1 MTREKIMQDQI
12 NNSTDIAETA
22 DQFLSFLIDD
32 EEYGIEILKVQE
44 IKSWG
49 PYTPLPKS
57 PDYVLGVINLRGA
70 IVPIID
76 LRCRF
81 GLPPTDYTATTA
93 VIIVRTGE
101 GENARIIGLV
111 VDSVS
116 EVYHL
121 SPDAIQDASDGHSGD
136 KANYVRGFGQIGT
149 KLVILV
155 NLDPIITQSLGQI
168 EQMADA
174 A

>member
-1 MTREKIMQDQI
+1 MKDVSTT
-12 NNSTDIAETA
+12 NSDIAETA
-22 DQFLSFLIDD
+22 DQFLSFLIAD

-76 LRCRF
+76 LRARF
-81 GLPPTDYTATTA
+81 GLPTTDYTATTA
-93 VIIVRTGE
+93 VIIVRTGGSE
-101 GENARIIGLV
+101 DARIIGLV

-121 SPDAIQDASDGHSGD
+121 SPDAIQDASDNAAAD
-136 KANYVRGFGQIGT
+136 RANYVRGFGQIDD

-168 EQMADA
+168 QQIADA

>member
-1 MTREKIMQDQI
+1 MTDKTTTS
-12 NNSTDIAETA
+12 NDISETA
-22 DQFLSFLIDD
+22 DQFLSFLIAG

-76 LRCRF
+76 LRSRF

-101 GENARIIGLV
+101 GDNERIIGLV

-121 SPDAIQDASDGHSGD
+121 SPDVIQDAAETSNSE
-136 KANYVRGFGQIGT
+136 KASYVRGFGQIED

-168 EQMADA
+168 EQMSEA

>member
-1 MTREKIMQDQI
+1 MHDQTTS
-12 NNSTDIAETA
+12 STDIAETA
-22 DQFLSFLIDD
+22 DQFLSFLISG

-76 LRCRF
+76 LRLRF
-81 GLPPTDYTATTA
+81 GLKETEYDATTA
-93 VIIVRTGE
+93 VIIVRTGTE
-101 GENARIIGLV
+101 DNTRIIGLV

-121 SPDAIQDASDGHSGD
+121 SPDAIQDAAEGSTGE
-136 KANYVRGFGQIGT
+136 KASYVRGFGQIED

-168 EQMADA
+168 QQLADA

>member
-1 MTREKIMQDQI
+1 MQDLP
-12 NNSTDIAETA
+12 NSSNDISETA
-22 DQFLSFLIDD
+22 DQFLSFLIAD
-32 EEYGIEILKVQE
+32 EEYAIEILKVQE

-76 LRCRF
+76 LRLRF
-81 GLPPTDYTATTA
+81 GIPETEYTAMTA
-93 VIIVRTGE
+93 VIIVRTGSDD
-101 GENARIIGLV
+101 NARIIGLV

-121 SPDAIQDASDGHSGD
+121 SPDAIQDASENASDD
-136 KANYVRGFGQIGT
+136 KANYVRGFGQIAD

-155 NLDPIITQSLGQI
+155 NLDPIISQSLGQI
-168 EQMADA
+168 QQMVDA

>member
-1 MTREKIMQDQI
+1 MNINSEK
-12 NNSTDIAETA
+12 DIAETA
-22 DQFLSFLIDD
+22 DQFLSFLIAG

-49 PYTPLPKS
+49 QYTPLPKS

-76 LRCRF
+76 LRLRF
-81 GLPPTDYTATTA
+81 GLPSTEYDATTA
-93 VIIVRTGE
+93 VIIVRAGVDDAE
-101 GENARIIGLV
+101 RIIGLV

-121 SPDAIQDASDGHSGD
+121 SPDAIQEASESQTAEEG
-136 KANYVRGFGQIGT
+136 NYVRGFGQIED

-155 NLDPIITQSLGQI
+155 NLEPIITQSLGEI
-168 EQMADA
+168 RQMAEA
-174 A
+174 S

>member
-1 MTREKIMQDQI
+1 MQDS
-12 NNSTDIAETA
+12 NNTSTDIAETA
-22 DQFLSFLIDD
+22 DQFLSFLIAG

-76 LRCRF
+76 LRSRF

-93 VIIVRTGE
+93 VIIVRTGSDDH
-101 GENARIIGLV
+101 ARIIGLV

-121 SPDAIQDASDGHSGD
+121 SPDAIQDASEGSSSE
-136 KANYVRGFGQIGT
+136 KESYVRGFGQIGD

-155 NLDPIITQSLGQI
+155 NLDPIIMESLGQI
-168 EQMADA
+168 QKMADA

>member
-1 MTREKIMQDQI
+1 M
-12 NNSTDIAETA
+12 NSEATLRNELSETA
-22 DQFLSFLIDD
+22 DQFLSFLIAE

-76 LRCRF
+76 LRRRF

-93 VIIVRTGE
+93 VIIVRTE
-101 GENARIIGLV
+101 DSEQARIIGLV

-116 EVYHL
+116 EVHHL
-121 SPDAIQDASDGHSGD
+121 TPDAIQDASEHPNAE
-136 KANYVRGFGQIGT
+136 KASYVRGFGQIGE
-149 KLVILV
+149 KLIILV
-155 NLDPIITQSLGQI
+155 NLDPIIAASLQQI
-168 EQMADA
+168 QQISENS
-174 A
+174 

>member
-1 MTREKIMQDQI
+1 MQDQSKT
-12 NNSTDIAETA
+12 STDIAETA
-22 DQFLSFLIDD
+22 DQFLSFLIAG

-49 PYTPLPKS
+49 QYTPLPKS

-76 LRCRF
+76 LRSRF
-81 GLPPTDYTATTA
+81 GLPPTEYTATTA
-93 VIIVRTGE
+93 VIIVRTGVDDH
-101 GENARIIGLV
+101 ARIIGLV

-121 SPDAIQDASDGHSGD
+121 SPDAIQDAAEGGNTE
-136 KANYVRGFGQIGT
+136 KASYVRGFGQISD

-155 NLDPIITQSLGQI
+155 NLDPIISESLGHIQR
-168 EQMADA
+168 MADA

>member
-1 MTREKIMQDQI
+1 MQDLDS
-12 NNSTDIAETA
+12 NSKDIAETA
-22 DQFLSFLIDD
+22 DQFLSFLIAG

-49 PYTPLPKS
+49 QYTPLPKS

-93 VIIVRTGE
+93 VIIVRTGTDDD
-101 GENARIIGLV
+101 ARIIGLV
-111 VDSVS
+111 VDCVS

-121 SPDAIQDASDGHSGD
+121 APDAIQDASESGTQERES
-136 KANYVRGFGQIGT
+136 YVRGFGQIAD

-155 NLDPIITQSLGQI
+155 NLDPIISETIGQI
-168 EQMADA
+168 QNMADA

>member
-1 MTREKIMQDQI
+1 MHDPSKVTK
-12 NNSTDIAETA
+12 DIAETA
-22 DQFLSFLIDD
+22 DQFLSFLIAE

-81 GLPPTDYTATTA
+81 GLPATEYTATTA
-93 VIIVRTGE
+93 VIIVRTGDDDHE
-101 GENARIIGLV
+101 RIIGLV

-121 SPDAIQDASDGHSGD
+121 SPDAIQDASEGSQSE
-136 KANYVRGFGQIGT
+136 KPSYVRGFGQIED

-168 EQMADA
+168 KQMADA

>member
-1 MTREKIMQDQI
+1 MQDQLTS
-12 NNSTDIAETA
+12 STDIAETA
-22 DQFLSFLIDD
+22 DQFLSFLIDG

-57 PDYVLGVINLRGA
+57 PAYVLGVINLRGA

-93 VIIVRTGE
+93 VIIVRTGSDDDT
-101 GENARIIGLV
+101 RIIGLV

-121 SPDAIQDASDGHSGD
+121 APDAIQDASDSASGQ
-136 KANYVRGFGQIGT
+136 KANYVRGFGQIDE

-168 EQMADA
+168 QQLADA

>member
-1 MTREKIMQDQI
+1 MHDPSSSIK
-12 NNSTDIAETA
+12 DIAETA
-22 DQFLSFLIDD
+22 DQFLSFLIAD

-81 GLPPTDYTATTA
+81 GLPATEYTATTA
-93 VIIVRTGE
+93 VIIVRTGSPE
-101 GENARIIGLV
+101 SERIIGLV

-121 SPDAIQDASDGHSGD
+121 SPDAIQDASEGRLAEKES
-136 KANYVRGFGQIGT
+136 YVRGFGQVNE

-155 NLDPIITQSLGQI
+155 NLDPIITQSLGEI
-168 EQMADA
+168 HPIADA

>member
-1 MTREKIMQDQI
+1 MQ
-12 NNSTDIAETA
+12 NEVTSSNDIAETA
-22 DQFLSFLIDD
+22 DQFLSFLIAE

-49 PYTPLPKS
+49 QYTPLPKS

-76 LRCRF
+76 LRKRF
-81 GLPPTDYTATTA
+81 GLPSTEYTATTA
-93 VIIVRTGE
+93 VIIVRTE
-101 GENARIIGLV
+101 DSDHARIIGLV

-121 SPDAIQDASDGHSGD
+121 APDAIQDASDHSNTE
-136 KANYVRGFGQIGT
+136 KANYVRGFGQIGE

-155 NLDPIITQSLGQI
+155 NLDPIIAASLNQI
-168 EQMADA
+168 QQLAEAS
-174 A
+174 

>member
-1 MTREKIMQDQI
+1 MHDD
-12 NNSTDIAETA
+12 STNGKDIAETA
-22 DQFLSFLIDD
+22 DQFLSFLIAG

-49 PYTPLPKS
+49 QYTPLPKS

-93 VIIVRTGE
+93 VIIVRNE
-101 GENARIIGLV
+101 DNDQSRIIGLV

-116 EVYHL
+116 KVYHL
-121 SPDAIQDASDGHSGD
+121 APHAIQDASEHGNSE
-136 KANYVRGFGQIGT
+136 KANYVRGFGQIGE

-155 NLDPIITQSLGQI
+155 NLDPIISASLESLQQLA
-168 EQMADA
+168 EVS
-174 A
+174 

>member
-1 MTREKIMQDQI
+1 MQETLMQ
-12 NNSTDIAETA
+12 NQNSSTDISETA
-22 DQFLSFLIDD
+22 DQFLTFLIDD

-76 LRCRF
+76 LRARF
-81 GLPPTDYTATTA
+81 GLQMVDYTDTTA
-93 VIIVRTGE
+93 VIIVRTDVGE
-101 GENARIIGLV
+101 DARIIGLV
-111 VDSVS
+111 VDCVS

-121 SPDAIQDASDGHSGD
+121 SPDAIQDASES
-136 KANYVRGFGQIGT
+136 KAAEKGNYVRGFGQIDD

-168 EQMADA
+168 QQMADA

>member
-1 MTREKIMQDQI
+1 MHDPSSSAKDV
-12 NNSTDIAETA
+12 AETA
-22 DQFLSFLIDD
+22 DQFLSFLIAE

-81 GLPPTDYTATTA
+81 GLPPTDYTPTTA
-93 VIIVRTGE
+93 VIIVRTGSSE
-101 GENARIIGLV
+101 HERIIGLV
-111 VDSVS
+111 VDSVA

-121 SPDAIQDASDGHSGD
+121 SPEAIQDVSETKSGEKAS
-136 KANYVRGFGQIGT
+136 YVRGFGQIDD

-168 EQMADA
+168 QQMADA

>member
-1 MTREKIMQDQI
+1 MQDESI
-12 NNSTDIAETA
+12 TSKDIAETA
-22 DQFLSFLIDD
+22 DQFLSFLIDG

-49 PYTPLPKS
+49 QYTPLPKS

-76 LRCRF
+76 LRSRF

-93 VIIVRTGE
+93 VIIVRTGDDDDQ
-101 GENARIIGLV
+101 AKIIGLV

-121 SPDAIQDASDGHSGD
+121 APEAIQDASESGGVE
-136 KANYVRGFGQIGT
+136 KETYVRGFGQIAD

-155 NLDPIITQSLGQI
+155 NLDPIINESLGQI
-168 EQMADA
+168 QQMADA

>member
-1 MTREKIMQDQI
+1 MNSEPVSEKDM
-12 NNSTDIAETA
+12 AETA
-22 DQFLSFLIDD
+22 DQFLSFLIAD

-49 PYTPLPKS
+49 QYTPLPKS

-76 LRCRF
+76 LRCKF
-81 GLPPTDYTATTA
+81 GLPPTEYTATTA
-93 VIIVRTGE
+93 VIIVRNE
-101 GENARIIGLV
+101 ESDQSRIIGLV

-121 SPDAIQDASDGHSGD
+121 APEAIQEAKEHTNSAKAS
-136 KANYVRGFGQIGT
+136 YVRGFGQIGE

-155 NLDPIITQSLGQI
+155 NLEPIIAASLD
-168 EQMADA
+168 QMQQLAEA
-174 A
+174 S

>member
-1 MTREKIMQDQI
+1 MQDKSDTL
-12 NNSTDIAETA
+12 NDIAETA
-22 DQFLSFLIDD
+22 DQFLSFLIAE

-81 GLPPTDYTATTA
+81 GLPATDYTPTTA
-93 VIIVRTGE
+93 VIIVRTGSDDQ
-101 GENARIIGLV
+101 ARIIGLV

-121 SPDAIQDASDGHSGD
+121 SPDAIQDASETSSSE
-136 KANYVRGFGQIGT
+136 KASYVRGFGQIDD

-155 NLDPIITQSLGQI
+155 NLDPIITESLGQI
-168 EQMADA
+168 QQIADA

>member
-1 MTREKIMQDQI
+1 MPDQ
-12 NNSTDIAETA
+12 NTNSKDMAETA
-22 DQFLSFLIDD
+22 DQFLTFLIAD

-49 PYTPLPKS
+49 SYTPLPKS

-70 IVPIID
+70 IVPIVD
-76 LRCRF
+76 LRCCF
-81 GLPPTDYTATTA
+81 GIPSAEYTATTA
-93 VIIVRTGE
+93 VIIVRTGDDE
-101 GENARIIGLV
+101 HERIIGLV

-121 SPDAIQDASDGHSGD
+121 APEAIQEASETSSSE
-136 KANYVRGFGQIGT
+136 KSTYVRGFGQIED

-155 NLDPIITQSLGQI
+155 NLDPIITQSLKSI
-168 EQMADA
+168 DKKADA

>member
-1 MTREKIMQDQI
+1 MQFQ
-12 NNSTDIAETA
+12 STPSNDIAETA
-22 DQFLSFLIDD
+22 DQFLSFLIAD

-49 PYTPLPKS
+49 AYTPLPKS
-57 PDYVLGVINLRGA
+57 PEYVLGVINLRGA

-81 GLPPTDYTATTA
+81 GLPTTEYTATTA
-93 VIIVRTGE
+93 VIIVRTE
-101 GENARIIGLV
+101 SHEQSRIIGLV

-121 SPDAIQDASDGHSGD
+121 SQDAIQDASETGTSE
-136 KANYVRGFGQIGT
+136 KESYVRGFGQIDD

-155 NLDPIITQSLGQI
+155 NLDPIISSSLGELQQLA
-168 EQMADA
+168 EA

>member
-1 MTREKIMQDQI
+1 MNTEF
-12 NNSTDIAETA
+12 NSNKDIAETA
-22 DQFLSFLIDD
+22 DQFLSFLIAE

-49 PYTPLPKS
+49 QYTPLPKS

-81 GLPPTDYTATTA
+81 GLPPTEYTTTTA
-93 VIIVRTGE
+93 VIIVRNE
-101 GENARIIGLV
+101 DSEQARIIGLV

-121 SPDAIQDASDGHSGD
+121 APDAIQEATEHPNSD
-136 KANYVRGFGQIGT
+136 KANYVRGYGQIAE

-155 NLDPIITQSLGQI
+155 NLDPIIAASLDQI
-168 EQMADA
+168 QKMAEA
-174 A
+174 S

>member
-1 MTREKIMQDQI
+1 MNDQPS
-12 NNSTDIAETA
+12 STKDIAETA
-22 DQFLSFLIDD
+22 DQFLSFLIAG

-76 LRCRF
+76 LRSRF

-101 GENARIIGLV
+101 ADNERIIGLV

-121 SPDAIQDASDGHSGD
+121 SPDVIQDASESSNSEKDS
-136 KANYVRGFGQIGT
+136 YVRGFGQIAD

-168 EQMADA
+168 QQMSEA

>member
-1 MTREKIMQDQI
+1 MQDELST
-12 NNSTDIAETA
+12 STDIAETA
-22 DQFLSFLIDD
+22 DQFLSFLIAG

-49 PYTPLPKS
+49 QYTPLPKS

-81 GLPPTDYTATTA
+81 GLPPTEYTPTTA
-93 VIIVRTGE
+93 VIIVRTGDDDHE
-101 GENARIIGLV
+101 RIIGLV

-121 SPDAIQDASDGHSGD
+121 APDAIQDASQSGTSERD
-136 KANYVRGFGQIGT
+136 TYVRGFGQIED

-155 NLDPIITQSLGQI
+155 NLDPIITESLGQI
-168 EQMADA
+168 QQMADA